1 MVMKKETRLE
11 CLGRVEE
18 TYLELSI
25 RFVVMEGLNSVGSKF
40 LRRLDVKL
48 LRNMVY
54 AENTRRMVAPKRCN
68 NGAW

>member
-1 MVMKKETRLE
+1 MKKETRLE